1 MLLNT
6 KTCSSQMKTSNFIV
20 QILSI
25 TDFREFLEVKKNLTV
40 DVITDFSMLTLFYST
55 IMIRSVKGCTVRV
68 LVKVLFRNVIEF
80 KQLKDY
86 KHI

>member
-1 MLLNT
+1 
-6 KTCSSQMKTSNFIV
+6 MKTSNFIV

-25 TDFREFLEVKKNLTV
+25 TDFRKFLEVKKNLTV

-55 IMIRSVKGCTVRV
+55 IMIRSVKGCTVRA

>member
-1 MLLNT
+1 
-6 KTCSSQMKTSNFIV
+6 MKTSNFIV

-55 IMIRSVKGCTVRV
+55 IMIRSVKGFTVRV